1 MKIAIISITEN
12 GKELSNI
19 IKDYLIKNP
28 RFIKIDIYFKNVK
41 NTINNIFFKY
51 DAIIGIMATG
61 ILIRSIAN
69 QITSKDK
76 DPAILSIDEKG
87 QYVISLLSGHLGG
100 ANELTNI
107 ISEIIN
113 AKPIITTATDINNKL
128 SIDSLANK
136 YFWKIENVHDI
147 VIFNKAILNNQSIDL
162 LVNIKQE
169 KYLKEFLHTKKE
181 INLIKNNSNNSTII
195 AKYKSKIL
203 KIIPEKMV
211 FGIGSKKNISM
222 KNVLIAIKTVC
233 TQLNIDINRID
244 SLATVDVKQNEEGII
259 LASEKL
265 KLPLFIIKTEDIKNF
280 KSEDCTKSKFV
291 EKTIGAYG
299 VCEPCALMKAGL
311 NSKLIYKKTA
321 FNGVTIAVAISNEK

>member
-87 QYVISLLSGHLGG
+87 QSVISLLSGHLGG

-128 SIDSLANK
+128 SIDTPNFFKFLSFDFKFSNSL
-136 YFWKIENVHDI
+136 FTE
-147 VIFNKAILNNQSIDL
+147 Q
-162 LVNIKQE
+162 
-169 KYLKEFLHTKKE
+169 
-181 INLIKNNSNNSTII
+181 IN
-195 AKYKSKIL
+195 
-203 KIIPEKMV
+203 
-211 FGIGSKKNISM
+211 G
-222 KNVLIAIKTVC
+222 
-233 TQLNIDINRID
+233 
-244 SLATVDVKQNEEGII
+244 
-259 LASEKL
+259 
-265 KLPLFIIKTEDIKNF
+265 
-280 KSEDCTKSKFV
+280 
-291 EKTIGAYG
+291 
-299 VCEPCALMKAGL
+299 
-311 NSKLIYKKTA
+311 
-321 FNGVTIAVAISNEK
+321 